1 MLIGLI
7 YVTWRGRSKTSDF
20 TDTSV
25 WLCSSWRHNLF
36 TLQLFLRLFVIWAV
50 LRGHCMYHTN
60 CHVLV
65 NDSSD
70 FNLRCLWIL
79 GCCCRLSSMSCRVS
93 WLERGVRRVDILCW
107 RILLW
112 VKFSKETDF
121 TKILQNRSPFCPKT
135 SKTVSWLLWGAR
147 KKIRRPR
154 AATRTPGYVHLL
166 V

>member
-1 MLIGLI
+1 MSRDVAVVKRRTSLTRPCDYVALDVTTCLRCSCFYDCLLYELFCVVTVCITQTVMCWWTTVVILIWDVYESWGVVVACPACPVGSLDKSVVYVVLI
-7 YVTWRGRSKTSDF
+7 YFADVY
-20 TDTSV
+20 
-25 WLCSSWRHNLF
+25 C
-36 TLQLFLRLFVIWAV
+36 
-50 LRGHCMYHTN
+50 
-60 CHVLV
+60 
-65 NDSSD
+65 
-70 FNLRCLWIL
+70 
-79 GCCCRLSSMSCRVS
+79 
-93 WLERGVRRVDILCW
+93 
-107 RILLW
+107 W